1 MPGTGFS
8 LVYLLYDFILAFPSI
23 PTLSVYRRERNR
35 LHAKMTRDR
44 KKCFLFN
51 IQREIDELEKD
62 NEHLRQL
69 VEPITIA
76 AAAAVISPELTSC
89 AQSKARPT
97 PHGFVLDDA

>member
-8 LVYLLYDFILAFPSI
+8 LVHLSYDFILAVSSI

-69 VEPITIA
+69 VEPIT